1 MSILTIWTFINY
13 SAVCMLAEK
22 NDRSFTQKPPIY
34 KWDRIGASMCASLN
48 AVWHAD
54 FTRQMYINMLTKFM
68 QNGCKPHVFLVKNT
82 AINPAYEKCR
92 KDRIIKM
99 LSKLLGNTCARER

>member
-1 MSILTIWTFINY
+1 
-13 SAVCMLAEK
+13 
-22 NDRSFTQKPPIY
+22 
-34 KWDRIGASMCASLN
+34 
-48 AVWHAD
+48 
-54 FTRQMYINMLTKFM
+54 MLTKFM
-68 QNGCKPHVFLVKNT
+68 QNGCKAHVFLVKKT

>member
-1 MSILTIWTFINY
+1 
-13 SAVCMLAEK
+13 
-22 NDRSFTQKPPIY
+22 
-34 KWDRIGASMCASLN
+34 
-48 AVWHAD
+48 
-54 FTRQMYINMLTKFM
+54 MLTKFM